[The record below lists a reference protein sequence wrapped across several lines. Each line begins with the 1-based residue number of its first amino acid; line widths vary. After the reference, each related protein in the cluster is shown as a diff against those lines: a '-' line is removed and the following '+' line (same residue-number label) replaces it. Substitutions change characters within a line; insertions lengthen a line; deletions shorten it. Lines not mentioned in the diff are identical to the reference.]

1 MFENR
6 KCPVCG
12 GEITARSDKKYCS
25 LKCKSSNQY
34 EKRQTEEAFFL
45 KVEKQL
51 RTNRK
56 VLKHY
61 NKSGYTT
68 IRKSELE
75 RQGFDAMFHTHYWE
89 NKKGDRYQFVFEFGF
104 LERTVNGKEKLVLVT
119 WQDYMTR
126 EFS

>member
-1 MFENR
+1 MFVNR
-6 KCPVCG
+6 KCPVCDG
-12 GEITARSDKKYCS
+12 AITGRSDKKYCS

-45 KVEKQL
+45 KVGKQL

-56 VLKHY
+56 VLKQF
-61 NKSGYTT
+61 NRSGYTI

-75 RQGFDAMFHTHYWE
+75 QQGFDANFHTHYWE
-89 NKKGDRYQFVFEFGF
+89 NKKGDRYQFVFEYGF

-119 WQDYMTR
+119 WQEYMIR
-126 EFS
+126 